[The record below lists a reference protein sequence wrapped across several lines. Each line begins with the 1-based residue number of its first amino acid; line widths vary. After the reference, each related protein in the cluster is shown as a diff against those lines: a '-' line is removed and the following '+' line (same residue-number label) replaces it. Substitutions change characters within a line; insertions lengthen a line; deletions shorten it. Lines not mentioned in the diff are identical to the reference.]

1 MDFARSPADDSSMSG
16 LLSSTPTTQPV
27 TPMRAVPIVVAA
39 DDDPDILN
47 LVSLRLER
55 AGYEVLT
62 ARDGEQALELAS
74 ERAPDLILLDVS
86 MPKLTGLDVARRLR
100 ELPATATTPIV
111 LLTARASESDR
122 AAGHEAGATAYL
134 TKPFSPQEL
143 SAQVGALLGR

>member
-1 MDFARSPADDSSMSG
+1 MDFARSAADDASMSG
-16 LLSSTPTTQPV
+16 LLSSTFQAA
-27 TPMRAVPIVVAA
+27 TPLRAVPLVVAA

-47 LVSLRLER
+47 LVTLRLER

-74 ERAPDLILLDVS
+74 ERSPDLILLDVS

-143 SAQVGALLGR
+143 SAQVGQLLGR

>member
-1 MDFARSPADDSSMSG
+1 MSG
-16 LLSSTPTTQPV
+16 LLSLTTIGNDVSTPRA
-27 TPMRAVPIVVAA
+27 TPLVVAA

-47 LVSLRLER
+47 LVTLRLER
-55 AGYEVLT
+55 AGYQVLT
-62 ARDGEQALELAS
+62 ARDGEQALDLCA
-74 ERAPDLILLDVS
+74 ERSPDLILLDVS

-100 ELPATATTPIV
+100 ELPATASTPIV

-143 SAQVGALLGR
+143 STRVGELLGRLS

>member
-1 MDFARSPADDSSMSG
+1 MDAMAGLPSLSTVGDDPRPA
-16 LLSSTPTTQPV
+16 
-27 TPMRAVPIVVAA
+27 RAVPLVVAA

-47 LVSLRLER
+47 LVTLRLER

-62 ARDGEQALELAS
+62 ARDGEQALELCS
-74 ERAPDLILLDVS
+74 QRAPDLILLDVS

-100 ELPATATTPIV
+100 ELPATAATPIV
-111 LLTARASESDR
+111 LLTARASETDR

-143 SAQVGALLGR
+143 SARVGELLGRE

>member
-1 MDFARSPADDSSMSG
+1 MSG
-16 LLSSTPTTQPV
+16 LLSLSPSPADAA
-27 TPMRAVPIVVAA
+27 PARDIPLVVAA

-47 LVSLRLER
+47 LLTLRLDR

-62 ARDGEQALELAS
+62 ARDGEQALALAS
-74 ERAPDLILLDVS
+74 ERSPDLILLDVS

-122 AAGHEAGATAYL
+122 AAGYEAGATAYL

-143 SAQVGALLGR
+143 SAQVGQLLGR